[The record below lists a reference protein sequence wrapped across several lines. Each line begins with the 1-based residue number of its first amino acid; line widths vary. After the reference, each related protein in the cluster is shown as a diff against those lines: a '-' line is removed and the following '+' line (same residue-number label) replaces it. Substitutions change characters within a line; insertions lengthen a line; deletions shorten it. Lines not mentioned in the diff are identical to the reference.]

1 MGLREEAIAS
11 GFNPA
16 DIDLAEWFVRVVADL
31 LEQDRR
37 HAAPIKRGI
46 DRMAKLLNSQV
57 PALEEGKPV
66 GLGTDDVRE
75 AMDPIRDEQ
84 VLHEFVGGGGTIM
97 LESQDG
103 PMGAAVHMKSVVDE
117 LLEHQERGGQ
127 T

>member
-31 LEQDRR
+31 LAEDSR

-46 DRMAKLLNSQV
+46 DVMARKLNSQV

-66 GLGTDDVRE
+66 GLGTEDVRE
-75 AMDPIRDEQ
+75 AMAPITDEQ

-97 LESQDG
+97 LEAQDG
-103 PMGAAVHMKSVVDE
+103 PMGSAVHMKSVVDE
-117 LLEHQERGGQ
+117 LLEHREKGGQ
-127 T
+127 P